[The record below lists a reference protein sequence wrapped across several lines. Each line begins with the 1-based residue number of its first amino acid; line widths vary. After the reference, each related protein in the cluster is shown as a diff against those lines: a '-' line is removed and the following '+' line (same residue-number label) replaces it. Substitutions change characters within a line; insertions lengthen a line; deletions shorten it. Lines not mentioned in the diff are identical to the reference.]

1 MYIAVLELL
10 IRSIALTL
18 STLSTEASLLWKVS
32 NAIEDVKNELI
43 IMQSVLIDSDKKGA
57 GSEGEKAW
65 LATVTDIAYD
75 VEDVIDKFMYQIS
88 RERIGGRSA
97 RFLCHTNYFP
107 KNLWERHKTASKL
120 QIIKNKIQAIP
131 DIKRYVIDH
140 NLAGSSSNYN
150 HRPNLHHAE
159 THLFLKE
166 DELVGIKDKRIL
178 LMGPLMD
185 GKPERTV
192 ISVVGMGGSGKTTL
206 VANIYNNDDVKRH
219 FDCYAWITVSQLYDT
234 EDLLRSMIKEFDT
247 SWKNSNQVYPEDLS
261 SIEYRAL
268 SERLISYL
276 EKKKYLLVID
286 DVWDTNLLDL
296 LKAPLPDGCPGS
308 RIIVTTRNEDV
319 ASYHFWGKIHI
330 HRIELIEKEE
340 AWILFCKKA
349 FSSSPNGCC
358 PPEYE
363 LLAQELVER
372 CEGLPLAIV
381 AFGSLMYSKNISQWN
396 EIRNSL
402 NWNLSNNPKLQGVNS
417 ILLLS
422 FKDLSHHLK
431 HCFLYCSFFPEDYMI
446 RRKRLMKLWFAEGF
460 IEQVEGST
468 PEEVAESY
476 LEKLVFR
483 NMLQVVRRN
492 EFGRPKAFK
501 MHDVMRDLALSI
513 SKKENFGV
521 VRNGGEE
528 MAECKARRISI
539 YTNKELRSFFGVS
552 KLRSFLVF
560 NKLKT
565 LPSGIE
571 MLRVLDWAGAEIDEL
586 PNKVVNLFN
595 LRYLNLKGTSIKEL
609 PKSISRLL
617 NLQSLD
623 ISDTRIKALPR
634 KIGKLKNLQYLIMHS
649 HNRNS
654 NDFRIVNGVQV
665 PSKICRLTNL
675 QSVSVIEARDD
686 LIRQIRS
693 MTQLTSLGISNVKAA
708 DETDLC
714 DSIQGMTLLR
724 HLLIM
729 VTNEEET
736 LRMDA
741 LSSPPRNLQSLVLV
755 GKLENVPQWFSSL
768 EKLTFLY
775 LHWSR
780 LEEDVLS
787 QIAALPNLV
796 RLSLNNA
803 YSGNQ
808 MVFHTGFPKLT
819 SLTIRNFPEL
829 NEIIIRESVMPKVQ
843 SLYIADCM
851 ELETV
856 PKGIEYLE
864 NLQELIL
871 ESVSMQL
878 KNRINLGEGSV
889 DFAKVQ
895 HIPKIYMR

>member
-1 MYIAVLELL
+1 M
-10 IRSIALTL
+10 
-18 STLSTEASLLWKVS
+18 
-32 NAIEDVKNELI
+32 
-43 IMQSVLIDSDKKGA
+43 
-57 GSEGEKAW
+57 
-65 LATVTDIAYD
+65 
-75 VEDVIDKFMYQIS
+75 
-88 RERIGGRSA
+88 
-97 RFLCHTNYFP
+97 
-107 KNLWERHKTASKL
+107 
-120 QIIKNKIQAIP
+120 
-131 DIKRYVIDH
+131 
-140 NLAGSSSNYN
+140 
-150 HRPNLHHAE
+150 
-159 THLFLKE
+159 
-166 DELVGIKDKRIL
+166 
-178 LMGPLMD
+178 
-185 GKPERTV
+185 
-192 ISVVGMGGSGKTTL
+192 
-206 VANIYNNDDVKRH
+206 
-219 FDCYAWITVSQLYDT
+219 
-234 EDLLRSMIKEFDT
+234 
-247 SWKNSNQVYPEDLS
+247 S

-268 SERLISYL
+268 SEGLVNYL

-286 DVWDTNLLDL
+286 DVWDTDLLDY

-308 RIIVTTRNEDV
+308 RIIVTTQNEDV
-319 ASYHFWGKIHI
+319 ASYPFSGKIHI
-330 HRIELIEKEE
+330 HRIELLEMEE
-340 AWILFCKKA
+340 AWTLFCKQA
-349 FSSSPNGCC
+349 FSSSRGCC
-358 PPEYE
+358 PQRLES
-363 LLAQELVER
+363 LAKELVGKCR
-372 CEGLPLAIV
+372 GLPLAIV
-381 AFGSLMYSKNISQWN
+381 ALGSLMYSKNISQWN
-396 EIRNSL
+396 KIHNSL
-402 NWNLSNNPKLQGVNS
+402 NWNLSNNPKLRVNS
-417 ILLLS
+417 ILSLS
-422 FKDLSHHLK
+422 FKDLLHHLK

-468 PEEVAESY
+468 PEEVAERY
-476 LEKLVFR
+476 LEELVFR

-501 MHDVMRDLALSI
+501 MHDVMRDLALLI
-513 SKKENFGV
+513 SKRENFGV
-521 VRNGGEE
+521 VHNGGEE

-539 YTNKELRSFFGVS
+539 HTNKELRSFSGVS

-565 LPSGIE
+565 LRSGIK
-571 MLRVLDWAGAEIDEL
+571 MLRVLDLAGAEIDEL

-595 LRYLNLKGTSIKEL
+595 LRYLNLKGTSVKEL

-623 ISDTRIKALPR
+623 ISDTKIEALPR
-634 KIGKLKNLQYLIMHS
+634 EIGKLKNLQYLIMHS

-654 NDFRIVNGVQV
+654 NDFRIVDGVLV

-708 DETDLC
+708 DEMDLC

-724 HLLIM
+724 RLLIM

-741 LSSPPRNLQSLVLV
+741 LSSPPCNLQSLVLV
-755 GKLENVPQWFSSL
+755 GKLERVPQWFSSL
-768 EKLTFLY
+768 QNLTFLY

-780 LEEDVLS
+780 LEEDVLP

-803 YSGNQ
+803 YSGKQ
-808 MVFHTGFPKLT
+808 MGIHTGFPKLT

-829 NEIIIRESVMPKVQ
+829 NEIIIRKSVMPKVQ

-856 PKGIEYLE
+856 PKGIEYLK

-878 KNRINLGEGSV
+878 KNRIKGGV

-895 HIPKIYMR
+895 HIPKIYMK

>member
-1 MYIAVLELL
+1 MDTAVLALL
-10 IRSIALTL
+10 IRSIPP
-18 STLSTEASLLWKVS
+18 LSTEASLLWKVS
-32 NAIEDVKNELI
+32 NAIEDVKEELKK
-43 IMQSVLIDSDKKGA
+43 MQSVLIDADKKGA
-57 GSEGEKAW
+57 VSEGEKAW
-65 LATVTDIAYD
+65 VATVTDIAYN
-75 VEDVIDKFMYQIS
+75 VEDVIDNFMYQIS

-97 RFLCHTNYFP
+97 RFLCHTIYFP

-131 DIKRYVIDH
+131 DIKRYAIDP
-140 NLAGSSSNYN
+140 NMAGSSSN

-159 THLFLKE
+159 SHLFLKE
-166 DELVGIKDKRIL
+166 DELVGIKEKRQL

-185 GKPERTV
+185 GEPEGTV

-219 FDCYAWITVSQLYDT
+219 FDCYAWITVSQLYET

-247 SWKNSNQVYPEDLS
+247 SWKNSNQAYPEDLS
-261 SIEYRAL
+261 SIEYRTL
-268 SERLISYL
+268 SKRLISYL
-276 EKKKYLLVID
+276 ENKKYLLVID

-308 RIIVTTRNEDV
+308 RIILTTRNEDV
-319 ASYHFWGKIHI
+319 ASYHFWGEIHI
-330 HRIELIEKEE
+330 HRIELLEKED
-340 AWILFCKKA
+340 AWMLFCKKA
-349 FSSSPNGCC
+349 FSSSPDGCC
-358 PPEYE
+358 PQGLESS
-363 LLAQELVER
+363 AKELVEK

-417 ILLLS
+417 LLLLS

-431 HCFLYCSFFPEDYMI
+431 HCFLYCSFFPEDYTI
-446 RRKRLMKLWFAEGF
+446 RRKRLMKLRFAEGF

-468 PEEVAESY
+468 PEVAAESY
-476 LEKLVFR
+476 LEELVFR

-513 SKKENFGV
+513 SNKENFGV

-539 YTNKELRSFFGVS
+539 HTDKELRSFSGVS

-565 LPSGIE
+565 LPSGIK
-571 MLRVLDWAGAEIDEL
+571 MLRVLDCAGAEIDEL

-665 PSKICRLTNL
+665 PSQICRLTNL

-708 DETDLC
+708 DEIDLC

-724 HLLIM
+724 RLLIM

-755 GKLENVPQWFSSL
+755 GKLENAPQWFSSL

-829 NEIIIRESVMPKVQ
+829 NEIIIREKVMPKVQ
-843 SLYIADCM
+843 SLYIAHCM

-856 PKGIEYLE
+856 PKGIEYLK

-878 KNRINLGEGSV
+878 INRINLGEGSG

>member
-1 MYIAVLELL
+1 MYTAVLALL
-10 IRSIALTL
+10 IKSIRPL
-18 STLSTEASLLWKVS
+18 SNEASLLWMVS
-32 NAIEDVKNELI
+32 NAIEDVKEELKK
-43 IMQSVLIDSDKKGA
+43 MQSVLIDADKKGA
-57 GSEGEKAW
+57 VSEGEKAW
-65 LATVTDIAYD
+65 VATVTDIAYN

-97 RFLCHTNYFP
+97 RFLCHTIYFP

-131 DIKRYVIDH
+131 DIKRYAIDP
-140 NLAGSSSNYN
+140 NMAGSSSN

-159 THLFLKE
+159 SHLFLKE
-166 DELVGIKDKRIL
+166 DELVGIKEKRQL

-185 GKPERTV
+185 GEPERTV

-219 FDCYAWITVSQLYDT
+219 FDCYAWITVSQVYDT
-234 EDLLRSMIKEFDT
+234 EDLLRSMIKEFDK
-247 SWKNSNQVYPEDLS
+247 SWKNSNPVYPEDLS

-268 SERLISYL
+268 SERLVNYL
-276 EKKKYLLVID
+276 NKKKYLLVID
-286 DVWDTNLLDL
+286 DVWKTGLLDL

-308 RIIVTTRNEDV
+308 RIILTTRNEDV

-330 HRIELIEKEE
+330 HRIELLEKED
-340 AWILFCKKA
+340 AWMLFCKKA
-349 FSSSPNGCC
+349 FSSSPDGCC
-358 PPEYE
+358 PQGLESS
-363 LLAQELVER
+363 AKELVEK

-476 LEKLVFR
+476 LEELVFR

-539 YTNKELRSFFGVS
+539 HTNKELRSFSGVS

-565 LPSGIE
+565 LPSGIK

-665 PSKICRLTNL
+665 PSQICRLTNL

-708 DETDLC
+708 DEIDLC

-724 HLLIM
+724 RLLIM

-829 NEIIIRESVMPKVQ
+829 NEIIIREKVMPKVQ

-878 KNRINLGEGSV
+878 KNRINLGEGSG

>member
-43 IMQSVLIDSDKKGA
+43 IMQSVLIDSDKKGV

-97 RFLCHTNYFP
+97 RLLCHTNYFP
-107 KNLWERHKTASKL
+107 KNLWERHKTTSKL

-131 DIKRYVIDH
+131 NIKRYVIDH

-150 HRPNLHHAE
+150 HRPNMHHAE

-185 GKPERTV
+185 GKPEQTV

-219 FDCYAWITVSQLYDT
+219 FDCYAWITVSQLCDT

-286 DVWDTNLLDL
+286 DVWDTNVLDL

-358 PPEYE
+358 PPEHE

-501 MHDVMRDLALSI
+501 MHDVMWDLALSI
-513 SKKENFGV
+513 SKEENFGV
-521 VRNGGEE
+521 VRNRGEE
-528 MAECKARRISI
+528 MVECKARRISI
-539 YTNKELRSFFGVS
+539 HTNKELRSFSGVS

-565 LPSGIE
+565 LPSGIK

-595 LRYLNLKGTSIKEL
+595 LRYLNLKGTSIKEI

-654 NDFRIVNGVQV
+654 NDFRIFNGVQV

-693 MTQLTSLGISNVKAA
+693 MTQLTSLGISNVKAV
-708 DETDLC
+708 DEIDLC

-724 HLLIM
+724 RLFIM

-736 LRMDA
+736 LWMDA
-741 LSSPPRNLQSLVLV
+741 LSSPPHNLQSLVLV
-755 GKLENVPQWFSSL
+755 GKLENVP
-768 EKLTFLY
+768 
-775 LHWSR
+775 
-780 LEEDVLS
+780 
-787 QIAALPNLV
+787 
-796 RLSLNNA
+796 
-803 YSGNQ
+803 
-808 MVFHTGFPKLT
+808 
-819 SLTIRNFPEL
+819 
-829 NEIIIRESVMPKVQ
+829 
-843 SLYIADCM
+843 
-851 ELETV
+851 
-856 PKGIEYLE
+856 
-864 NLQELIL
+864 
-871 ESVSMQL
+871 
-878 KNRINLGEGSV
+878 
-889 DFAKVQ
+889 
-895 HIPKIYMR
+895 

>member
-1 MYIAVLELL
+1 MYIAVLKLL

-107 KNLWERHKTASKL
+107 KNLWERHKTTSKL

-140 NLAGSSSNYN
+140 NLASSSSNYN

-219 FDCYAWITVSQLYDT
+219 FDCYAWITISQLCDT

-247 SWKNSNQVYPEDLS
+247 SWKNSNQVYLEDLS

-358 PPEYE
+358 PPKHE

-431 HCFLYCSFFPEDYMI
+431 HCFLYCSFFLEDYMI

-483 NMLQVVRRN
+483 NILQVVRRN

-501 MHDVMRDLALSI
+501 MHDVMRDLSLSI
-513 SKKENFGV
+513 SKKVNFGV

-539 YTNKELRSFFGVS
+539 HTNKELRSFSGVS

-565 LPSGIE
+565 LPSGIK
-571 MLRVLDWAGAEIDEL
+571 MLRVLDWASAEIDEL

-634 KIGKLKNLQYLIMHS
+634 EIGK
-649 HNRNS
+649 
-654 NDFRIVNGVQV
+654 
-665 PSKICRLTNL
+665 LTNL

-708 DETDLC
+708 NEIDLC

-724 HLLIM
+724 CLLIM
-729 VTNEEET
+729 VRNEEET

-829 NEIIIRESVMPKVQ
+829 NEIIIRECVMPKVQ

-878 KNRINLGEGSV
+878 KNRINLGEGSG
-889 DFAKVQ
+889 DFAKV
-895 HIPKIYMR
+895 

>member
-1 MYIAVLELL
+1 MHTAVLDLL
-10 IRSIALTL
+10 IRSIPLIL
-18 STLSTEASLLWKVS
+18 SILKTEASLLWKVS
-32 NAIEDVKNELI
+32 YAIEDVKEKLT
-43 IMQSVLIDSDKKGA
+43 IMQSVLIDADKMGA

-88 RERIGGRSA
+88 RERIGGRST
-97 RFLCHTNYFP
+97 RFLCHTIYFP
-107 KNLWERHKTASKL
+107 KNLWERHKTASEL

-131 DIKRYVIDH
+131 DIKRYAIDP
-140 NLAGSSSNYN
+140 NMASSSSN

-159 THLFLKE
+159 SHLFLKE
-166 DELVGIKDKRIL
+166 DELVGIQEKRQL
-178 LMGPLMD
+178 LMGPLTD
-185 GKPERTV
+185 GEPERTV
-192 ISVVGMGGSGKTTL
+192 ISVVGMEGSGKTTL
-206 VANIYNNDDVKRH
+206 VANIYNNGDVRRH
-219 FDCYAWITVSQLYDT
+219 FDCYAWITVSQSIQRT
-234 EDLLRSMIKEFDT
+234 
-247 SWKNSNQVYPEDLS
+247 LS

-268 SERLISYL
+268 SEGLVNYL

-286 DVWDTNLLDL
+286 DVWDTDL
-296 LKAPLPDGCPGS
+296 IDYLKAPLQDGCAGS
-308 RIIVTTRNEDV
+308 RIIVTNRNEDV

-330 HRIELIEKEE
+330 HRIELLEKEE

-349 FSSSPNGCC
+349 FSSGCC
-358 PPEYE
+358 PSEHKL
-363 LLAQELVER
+363 LLAQKLVEK

-381 AFGSLMYSKNISQWN
+381 ALGSLMYSKNISQWN
-396 EIRNSL
+396 MIHNSY
-402 NWNLSNNPKLQGVNS
+402 NWNLSNNPKLQGVNN
-417 ILLLS
+417 ILSLS

-468 PEEVAESY
+468 PEEVAERY
-476 LEKLVFR
+476 LEELVFR

-501 MHDVMRDLALSI
+501 IHDVMRDLALLI
-513 SKKENFGV
+513 SKRENFGV
-521 VRNGGEE
+521 VHNGGEE

-539 YTNKELRSFFGVS
+539 HTNKELRSFSGAS

-565 LPSGIE
+565 LPSRIK
-571 MLRVLDWAGAEIDEL
+571 MLRVLDFGGAEIDEL

-595 LRYLNLKGTSIKEL
+595 LRYLNLKRTSVKEL

-675 QSVSVIEARDD
+675 QSVSPWYF
-686 LIRQIRS
+686 
-693 MTQLTSLGISNVKAA
+693 NVKAA
-708 DETDLC
+708 DEMDLC

-724 HLLIM
+724 RLLIM

-755 GKLENVPQWFSSL
+755 GKLEKVPQWFSSL
-768 EKLTFLY
+768 QNLTFLY

-780 LEEDVLS
+780 LEEDVLP

-803 YSGNQ
+803 YSGKQ
-808 MVFHTGFPKLT
+808 MVFHIGFPKLT

-843 SLYIADCM
+843 SLYIADYM
-851 ELETV
+851 ELETA
-856 PKGIEYLE
+856 PKGIEYLK
-864 NLQELIL
+864 NLQKLIL
-871 ESVSMQL
+871 ESVSMEL
-878 KNRINLGEGSV
+878 KNRINLGEGNV